1 MRSMLTRPDP
11 TRRDEDLPAA
21 RVTQTPTPPRCDA
34 LGAGSLRARL
44 VGSFALCLGL
54 AMAVTAAA
62 AVPALPDA
70 QRTTFMTSPEDPPA
84 KELFGIN
91 EEFAGR
97 HYLAGDEWNME
108 LFKPFIE
115 GKGGAYVGVG
125 SDQSYLLMT
134 WQRPE
139 LVFQMDY
146 DPWVVIVHSLYH
158 RFFLAAKDKDDLIS
172 FWAAT
177 SKDRVTAL
185 LTKEVAD
192 EAKRKDMLQIW
203 KIARGNIHAR
213 LKMLQ
218 RTMRKRNVP
227 TFVTDDEHFQFVV
240 DSIRAGRVRALS
252 ANLLDKAGMIGIGEI
267 TRKLGVP
274 VRVLYLS
281 NAETYWPYSKEF
293 RANIRGLHHDATGVV
308 LRTTGS
314 WSINKDY
321 RYYVQRIELFA
332 AWLERSSLRKVHQ
345 MIRRRPLEGPEDVEI
360 AEIKTDIRE
369 VEAKRAAGKTPK
381 KATK

>member
-1 MRSMLTRPDP
+1 MLRTLTRPIP
-11 TRRDEDLPAA
+11 TREHPAA
-21 RVTQTPTPPRCDA
+21 SRWRRQAGA
-34 LGAGSLRARL
+34 LAASLATL
-44 VGSFALCLGL
+44 AL
-54 AMAVTAAA
+54 ASVAVA
-62 AVPALPDA
+62 AVPPLPEA
-70 QRTTFMTSPEDPPA
+70 QRSMFFGSAEDPPA

-146 DPWVVIVHSLYH
+146 DPWVVIVHGLYH

-172 FWAAT
+172 FWAAP
-177 SKDRVTAL
+177 SKDRVTEL
-185 LTKEVAD
+185 LTKEVSD

-203 KIARGNIHAR
+203 KIARGNIHTR

-240 DSIRAGRVRALS
+240 ESIRAGRVRALS
-252 ANLLDKAGMIGIGEI
+252 ANLLDKTGMLGIGEI
-267 TRKLGVP
+267 SRKMGVP

-369 VEAKRAAGKTPK
+369 VEARRGGKRKSGGK
-381 KATK
+381 